1 VSLAWAIS
9 LALEQ
14 KAFWNGY
21 YVPDKCYRSDTMC
34 CAEMW
39 AIRGWKRYKGSCKVS
54 VARTQCVAMDMM
66 DEFSANHA
74 LRFGDPV
81 KVNYFPSAM
90 ALSAL
95 RIRCYCIGCYA
106 AQRPTVID
114 KIS

>member
-1 VSLAWAIS
+1 MSI
-9 LALEQ
+9 
-14 KAFWNGY
+14 
-21 YVPDKCYRSDTMC
+21 T
-34 CAEMW
+34 
-39 AIRGWKRYKGSCKVS
+39 
-54 VARTQCVAMDMM
+54 RTQYVGTDMR

-90 ALSAL
+90 ALSAV